1 MVHVSKDKYI
11 CAYTYAYITTYI
23 IIVYDVYEEDDEVEE
38 VRFGNRFSF
47 LIGSILFLGSFIEED
62 DEVEEVRLGNRFS
75 FLIGSILFLGSFIE
89 EDDEV
94 EVEGD
99 FAIALFFDITCDNF
113 LILSILLSELPL
125 FLFIIDLTI

>member
-1 MVHVSKDKYI
+1 VRLRNRLSFLIGSIFFLGSFIED
-11 CAYTYAYITTYI
+11 
-23 IIVYDVYEEDDEVEE
+23 EEDDEV
-38 VRFGNRFSF
+38 RLGNRFSF

-75 FLIGSILFLGSFIE
+75 FLIGSILFLVSFIE

-94 EVEGD
+94 EGD
-99 FAIALFFDITCDNF
+99 FTIALFFDITCDNF

>member
-1 MVHVSKDKYI
+1 V
-11 CAYTYAYITTYI
+11 
-23 IIVYDVYEEDDEVEE
+23 
-38 VRFGNRFSF
+38 
-47 LIGSILFLGSFIEED
+47 SFIEED
-62 DEVEEVRLGNRFS
+62 DEVEEVRLGNLFS
-75 FLIGSILFLGSFIE
+75 FLIGSILFLVSFIE

-99 FAIALFFDITCDNF
+99 FTIALFFDITCDNF

>member
-1 MVHVSKDKYI
+1 
-11 CAYTYAYITTYI
+11 
-23 IIVYDVYEEDDEVEE
+23 
-38 VRFGNRFSF
+38 
-47 LIGSILFLGSFIEED
+47 
-62 DEVEEVRLGNRFS
+62 VRLGNRFS

-94 EVEGD
+94 EVRLGNRFSFLIGSILFSGSFIEEDDEVEGD
-99 FAIALFFDITCDNF
+99 FAIGVFFDITCDNF

>member
-1 MVHVSKDKYI
+1 
-11 CAYTYAYITTYI
+11 
-23 IIVYDVYEEDDEVEE
+23 
-38 VRFGNRFSF
+38 VRLRNRLSF
-47 LIGSILFLGSFIEED
+47 LIGSILFLGSFIEEEDEDEEVRLGKRLSFLIGGILFLGSFIEED
-62 DEVEEVRLGNRFS
+62 DEDEEVRLGNRFS

-89 EDDEV
+89 DEEDD

-99 FAIALFFDITCDNF
+99 FAIAVFFDITCDNF

>member
-1 MVHVSKDKYI
+1 M
-11 CAYTYAYITTYI
+11 
-23 IIVYDVYEEDDEVEE
+23 
-38 VRFGNRFSF
+38 RLGNRFPF

-62 DEVEEVRLGNRFS
+62 DDVEEVEARLGNRFSFLIGSILFSGSFIEEDEEVEVRLGNRFS
-75 FLIGSILFLGSFIE
+75 FLIGSILFSGSFIE
-89 EDDEV
+89 DDD

-99 FAIALFFDITCDNF
+99 FAIGVFFDITCDNF

>member
-1 MVHVSKDKYI
+1 L
-11 CAYTYAYITTYI
+11 
-23 IIVYDVYEEDDEVEE
+23 
-38 VRFGNRFSF
+38 GNRFSF

-94 EVEGD
+94 EEVRLGNRFSFLIGSILFLVSFIEEDDEVEGD
-99 FAIALFFDITCDNF
+99 FTIALFFDITCDNF

>member
-1 MVHVSKDKYI
+1 LGNRFSFLI
-11 CAYTYAYITTYI
+11 GSILLLGSFI
-23 IIVYDVYEEDDEVEE
+23 EEDDEVEE
-38 VRFGNRFSF
+38 VRLGNRFSF

-75 FLIGSILFLGSFIE
+75 FLIGSILFLVSFIE

>member
-1 MVHVSKDKYI
+1 
-11 CAYTYAYITTYI
+11 
-23 IIVYDVYEEDDEVEE
+23 
-38 VRFGNRFSF
+38 VRLGNRFSF
-47 LIGSILFLGSFIEED
+47 LIGSILFLGSFIEEDDEVEEVRLGNRFSFLIGTILLLGSFIEED

-94 EVEGD
+94 EGD
-99 FAIALFFDITCDNF
+99 FAIAVFFDITCDNF